1 MLSGWYGHSCKMFT
15 LTPGEYRYI
24 AIDED
29 SQGGWAAAP
38 GVSIP
43 LDSQGGYASTW
54 GEFDFG
60 SSINSG

>member
-1 MLSGWYGHSCKMFT
+1 MFT